1 MKTKHL
7 TACLL
12 LAILMLACGTPGDIT
27 INIEKKASTMN
38 ATHGIVKPGLED
50 AYHGRKTVFYTF
62 WLSNF
67 DLGIEKEENPGLG
80 PTLSSA
86 DQKKVTFTITV
97 GEDPPHD
104 TKLREGVYSNSL
116 ATHVTP
122 GLEMG
127 SFRVFTFSDGKEDQ
141 WARLGGTKDS
151 FVNIISIKDN
161 TVTGEITLVDGEDST
176 KGKFTAKLIKK

>member
-1 MKTKHL
+1 
-7 TACLL
+7 
-12 LAILMLACGTPGDIT
+12 
-27 INIEKKASTMN
+27 MN
-38 ATHGIVKPGLED
+38 ATHAVIHAGDED
-50 AYHGRKTVFYTF
+50 TYHGRKTVFYTF

-67 DLGIEKEENPGLG
+67 DLGIEKEDKPGLG
-80 PTLSSA
+80 PALTTA
-86 DQKKVTFTITV
+86 DQKKITFQITV
-97 GEDPPHD
+97 GEDGSFG

-127 SFRVFTFSDGKEDQ
+127 SFRVFTFSGGKEDQ
-141 WARLGGTKDS
+141 WARLGGTKES
-151 FVNIISIKDN
+151 FVTITSVKDD